1 MPANRIGTFFV
12 GVFRNDIHGIVLHLS
27 SVLLSSSNMLS
38 LKAVLARV
46 ARTSFELRSSHRVDR
61 WPRATPLAGCSG
73 VISPISRAWACTCL
87 PEPVCVCLRKVP
99 GAHFQLYEML
109 LNGRRSLIPPSG
121 LSPAAPSSNATGVS
135 SGPIQGPPIALSAL
149 TLAHPT
155 HPCFSCFLYKR
166 LPLQLPPQPVLSVY
180 TRALSGER
188 EMWPRRVLSGQ

>member
-109 LNGRRSLIPPSG
+109 LNGRRSLIPRFG
-121 LSPAAPSSNATGVS
+121 LSP
-135 SGPIQGPPIALSAL
+135 LL
-149 TLAHPT
+149 
-155 HPCFSCFLYKR
+155 
-166 LPLQLPPQPVLSVY
+166 LPPPMPQGSPLVQSRGRPSPCQL
-180 TRALSGER
+180 
-188 EMWPRRVLSGQ
+188 